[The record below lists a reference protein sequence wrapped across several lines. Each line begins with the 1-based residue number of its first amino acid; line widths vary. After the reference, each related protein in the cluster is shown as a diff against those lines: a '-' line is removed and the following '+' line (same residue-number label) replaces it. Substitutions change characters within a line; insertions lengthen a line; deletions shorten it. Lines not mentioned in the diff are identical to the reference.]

1 MTAPAFEHDGFCIV
15 PAVLG
20 ADACHAVAGRI
31 PAADAGRAGTR
42 CLLSQPWCADLARA
56 LKGHAD
62 LSPMLV
68 EAPVAV
74 QCTYFEK
81 SAGQNWLV
89 AVHQDLSIPVAER
102 VEDSGLQGWSEKEGE
117 LFVQPPTAVL
127 ERLVAVRLHLDEC
140 SPADGPLR
148 VVPGSHTSGR
158 LGPDAASR
166 RRDLHGE
173 VVCTARRGDVLV
185 MRPLLLHASSKAHGT
200 SRRRVL
206 HFLFGPRHLP
216 LGLAWR
222 HAI

>member
-56 LKGHAD
+56 L
-62 LSPMLV
+62 
-68 EAPVAV
+68 

-89 AVHQDLSIPVAER
+89 AVHQDLSIPVAAR

-117 LFVQPPTAVL
+117 LFVQPPAAVL

-206 HFLFGPRHLP
+206 HFLFGPRELP

-222 HAI
+222 HAV